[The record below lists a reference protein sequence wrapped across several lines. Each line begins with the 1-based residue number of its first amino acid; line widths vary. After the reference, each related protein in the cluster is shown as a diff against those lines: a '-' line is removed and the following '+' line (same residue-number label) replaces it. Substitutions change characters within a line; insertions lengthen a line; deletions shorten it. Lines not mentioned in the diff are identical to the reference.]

1 MKQPNTRISPRRL
14 LLFFAILQLQGFCF
28 CQLGSDGFP
37 IKLEETPPGF
47 GFHDGLKLAPDMEEE
62 QYDPLPKLSSL
73 QEDMRAPPTLQ
84 DSPASSF
91 LDRRSD
97 PRSQFG
103 SQGEGIEDMSSFFKQ
118 RDSSP
123 GSFSMPDN
131 DFTPSGLAPDPEPA
145 VGGGQCYFF
154 TIPPHDY
161 LGKMKGIPADDS
173 SLAKETTSRSKKDAA
188 AFQKRGGNERR
199 ANQSFE
205 SVPAGKRKTK
215 DASRDRETKKTSLD
229 DLDFLTSAL
238 PEDVPAEQEKQAQAG
253 EQSSWWSNLFGSS
266 SASSSSASSKTEVK
280 DRKAGKQESQ
290 RPAAEKPKAE
300 GQERKGKEQEATN
313 EVKKSQQMS
322 DDAIAEMYKRQET
335 GRGAAGKEA
344 EISQEER
351 FCKEIAGPYAMFDKK
366 EGACRCQDGY
376 EEDERGKCVRQKK
389 ADKRMKEGGKASAGV
404 PAGGPAP
411 GAGGKGGG
419 DPLEFPVRSGRKKQA
434 TGIAEEEEEEE
445 ELLTGCTAEEETLVK
460 SEAPSDLY
468 LNFDTQTSRDP
479 TLQHSRRPE
488 EGKSSGERKRRPRPP
503 NQESVA
509 PPKSGRKRIPAPPPL
524 GNQSGKR
531 SQALL
536 PPANEDFGQL
546 VTRYGSA
553 VMGRITKVFLR
564 ARSAAGKV
572 LRLGWQWVA
581 VWKMRMGN
589 FVRGIEM
596 KNELIVHQGSAKVSD
611 ELYWD
616 VDGRDAESVERYWR
630 QKGRAEAEEC
640 MKMHAKTQS
649 LKNAVTALNSTLLEA
664 QILENCS
671 KTQKELIYTREEK
684 EKVELALQEARESKV
699 KVNSKLLE
707 VVDEKVELERM
718 YEQQVLL
725 SYDLKKN
732 IAELEGL
739 VKSLQ
744 ERQQEDKKAASQEEE
759 QSKRAVDDQ
768 DAKLLED
775 LRRKEE
781 EISELKNE
789 IKSMQEQLSKQLSTA
804 QPQKTEEQQQDSSSF
819 CCSQTCNAEC

>member
-1 MKQPNTRISPRRL
+1 MYKRL
-14 LLFFAILQLQGFCF
+14 SAAA
-28 CQLGSDGFP
+28 
-37 IKLEETPPGF
+37 K
-47 GFHDGLKLAPDMEEE
+47 
-62 QYDPLPKLSSL
+62 DP
-73 QEDMRAPPTLQ
+73 A
-84 DSPASSF
+84 PAS
-91 LDRRSD
+91 
-97 PRSQFG
+97 P
-103 SQGEGIEDMSSFFKQ
+103 
-118 RDSSP
+118 SP
-123 GSFSMPDN
+123 
-131 DFTPSGLAPDPEPA
+131 
-145 VGGGQCYFF
+145 
-154 TIPPHDY
+154 
-161 LGKMKGIPADDS
+161 
-173 SLAKETTSRSKKDAA
+173 
-188 AFQKRGGNERR
+188 
-199 ANQSFE
+199 
-205 SVPAGKRKTK
+205 
-215 DASRDRETKKTSLD
+215 
-229 DLDFLTSAL
+229 SA
-238 PEDVPAEQEKQAQAG
+238 
-253 EQSSWWSNLFGSS
+253 
-266 SASSSSASSKTEVK
+266 SASSTTTSASSPSPPPSPSSPATSRKQKTVPNAPPAPPGSPVE
-280 DRKAGKQESQ
+280 DPLAAAGSLH
-290 RPAAEKPKAE
+290 
-300 GQERKGKEQEATN
+300 G
-313 EVKKSQQMS
+313 
-322 DDAIAEMYKRQET
+322 QET

-434 TGIAEEEEEEE
+434 
-445 ELLTGCTAEEETLVK
+445 TAEEETLVK

-553 VMGRITKVFLR
+553 VMGRITK
-564 ARSAAGKV
+564 
-572 LRLGWQWVA
+572 WVA

-640 MKMHAKTQS
+640 MKMHAKTQEKLLDSHEEIKS

-664 QILENCS
+664 QDFIESLTNERNLLKSQRSKLGEILENCS

-732 IAELEGL
+732 VHVLKQQLSSNTSRIAELEGL